1 VLAAGAAA
9 AAGLLALP
17 AGAQASLPGASALLT
32 RAPYLTDLT
41 QTSVQV
47 TWATT
52 RQSAEVV
59 RYGPAGSC
67 TAHSVTSAALGSP
80 ITVSRTTEYQN
91 SVELTGLAPD
101 TGYCYRITTGGASP
115 VDLLGRE
122 AAPKFSTLETA
133 AGSEP
138 LTFDVMNDWGDTT
151 DSGVN
156 NGAVNAN
163 QAAIDSEINTSGAQ
177 FLISIGDT
185 AYQGGSQINYGD
197 LQQTGPYISGVFGPS
212 YWAAP
217 GQRTPVF
224 QGNGDHG
231 QNKTVLNVWPEPVTT
246 AGSGGVDSMV
256 SYPSVDG
263 TAPGRYPT
271 SYYAFSTGGVRFY
284 LLDAAWGYTNVGH
297 AGGASCATTCAM
309 YQVDHDQHWTASSA
323 EYRWLVKDL
332 TAHPGGLKLAF
343 FHFPLYSDDGSEP
356 GDIFLD
362 STPGRTG
369 SLEQL
374 LHASGVDLAFNGHA
388 HDYQR
393 NIAGPGGVTSYVTG
407 GGGGSASAVGLKTCS
422 TTDAYAVGWIY
433 GSHPMGT
440 ACGAAARPATDAQV
454 YHSLKVTVEGTSVT
468 VIPTDAQG
476 RTFDVHTYS
485 FARDTTPPSA
495 PGHLTA
501 AQPAS
506 TCTVLA
512 WTAAADNIGV
522 SAYDIYRDGTYLATV
537 SPGVTS
543 DTDATASPHAGHTYR
558 VAARDLAG
566 NATSA
571 TVDVTAMADHRG
583 PVRPQATSS
592 VMSVPVRA
600 LLTGHASLASWA
612 IFRNVSWSMPSAD
625 PRTVSLIP
633 LIRNPPAGSGA
644 SVTSPPTVSDGAVP
658 PAAPS
663 SAENC
668 IA

>member
-1 VLAAGAAA
+1 MNIFSIWPGGRVLAAGAAA

-17 AGAQASLPGASALLT
+17 AGAQASLPGVSALLT

-59 RYGPAGSC
+59 KYGPPGTC
-67 TAHSVTSAALGSP
+67 TAHSVTSGTLGSP
-80 ITVSRTTEYQN
+80 IAVNGTTEYQN
-91 SVELTGLAPD
+91 SVELTGLAAD
-101 TGYCYRITTGGASP
+101 TRYCYRIASGGASP
-115 VDLLGRE
+115 VDLLGSE
-122 AAPKFSTLETA
+122 ASPEFSTLETA
-133 AGSEP
+133 AGTMP

-151 DSGVN
+151 NSGVN

-177 FLISIGDT
+177 FLVSIGDT
-185 AYQGGSQINYGD
+185 AYQGGSQTNYGD

-217 GQRTPVF
+217 GQHTPVF

-231 QNKTVLNVWPEPVTT
+231 QGTTVLSVWPEPATT
-246 AGSGGVDSMV
+246 AGAGGVDSMV
-256 SYPSVDG
+256 TYPSVDG
-263 TAPGRYPT
+263 TTPGSYPT

-297 AGGASCATTCAM
+297 AGGASCAADCAM
-309 YQVDHDQHWTASSA
+309 YQVDHDLHWTASSA

-332 TAHPGGLKLAF
+332 AAHPSGLKFAF
-343 FHFPLYSDDGSEP
+343 FHFPLHSDDGSEP
-356 GDIFLD
+356 GDTFLD
-362 STPGRTG
+362 NTPGRTG

-374 LHASGVDLAFNGHA
+374 LHGNGVDLAFNGHA

-393 NIAGPGGVTSYVTG
+393 NIAVPGGVTSYVTG

-433 GSHPMGT
+433 GSHTMGT

-454 YHSLKVTVEGTSVT
+454 YHFLKVTVDGTSVT
-468 VIPTDAQG
+468 VIPTDAQA
-476 RTFDVHTYS
+476 RTFDVHTYN

-495 PGHLTA
+495 PRHLTA
-501 AQPAS
+501 TQPAS
-506 TCTVLA
+506 TRTVLA
-512 WTAAADNIGV
+512 WTAATDNIGV
-522 SAYDIYRDGTYLATV
+522 SAYDIYRNGTYLATV
-537 SPGVTS
+537 GPGVTS
-543 DTDATASPHAGHTYR
+543 NTDATASPHAGYTYQ

-566 NATSA
+566 NATRA
-571 TVDVTAMADHRG
+571 TVDVTAPT
-583 PVRPQATSS
+583 PVFTDGTAS
-592 VMSVPVRA
+592 
-600 LLTGHASLASWA
+600 SLAL
-612 IFRNVSWSMPSAD
+612 
-625 PRTVSLIP
+625 SL
-633 LIRNPPAGSGA
+633 
-644 SVTSPPTVSDGAVP
+644 DGTP
-658 PAAPS
+658 G
-663 SAENC
+663 N
-668 IA
+668 